1 MHLIK
6 YFLEEVSCTSGADV
20 CSPNANCLFDEVLKK
35 DICKCKERY
44 TGDGIIC
51 KPIGNLNVK
60 KKILNFFITLLDECN
75 ADADS
80 CDRNAK
86 CTYNRAAS
94 KYECVCN
101 EGLSREKY

>member
-1 MHLIK
+1 MESYANQLVIWN
-6 YFLEEVSCTSGADV
+6 YFE
-20 CSPNANCLFDEVLKK
+20 
-35 DICKCKERY
+35 
-44 TGDGIIC
+44 
-51 KPIGNLNVK
+51 
-60 KKILNFFITLLDECN
+60 KILNFFITLLDECN